1 MLPRGADAS
10 VPIAPSGRD
19 PARLKLRGK
28 SGLAVSV
35 LTHLVAIAGLVW
47 ALAPAHNPSTE
58 RVIVPVEVVK
68 LAPEASAPR
77 TEKQAA
83 IPQQAAAAPSSPAPQ
98 PTALAPSPTR
108 PPPDAM
114 EIKLRRLSQ
123 LRQPLIDQHLAV
135 TGDGLSRVSTTRPEA
150 APGSDAAIKDF
161 LRDQIEHHWSVDLS
175 ELHRRAIW
183 ISLRLRITRA
193 GVVTSAAVIREA
205 GIGLESDHHE
215 VALSAR
221 NAALMSSPLTLPP
234 GHYPAVMDLI
244 IERNTQD
251 ALK

>member
-1 MLPRGADAS
+1 MPPRGADAS
-10 VPIAPSGRD
+10 VRLAPSRRD
-19 PARLKLRGK
+19 LARLKFRGK

-35 LTHLVAIAGLVW
+35 LTHFVAIAGLVW
-47 ALAPAHNPSTE
+47 ALTPAHNPSTE
-58 RVIVPVEVVK
+58 RVIVPLEVVK
-68 LAPEASAPR
+68 LASEASTPR

-108 PPPDAM
+108 PPPDVM

-123 LRQPLIDQHLAV
+123 LRQPLIDQDLAA
-135 TGDGLSRVSTTRPEA
+135 TGDGLARVSTTRPEA
-150 APGSDAAIKDF
+150 APGSDAALKDF

-175 ELHRRAIW
+175 ELHHRAIW
-183 ISLRLRITRA
+183 ISLRLKITRA
-193 GVVTSAAVIREA
+193 GVVASAAVIREG
-205 GIGLESDHHE
+205 GIGVESDDDE

-221 NAALMSSPLTLPP
+221 NAALMSSPLTLPS

-244 IERNTQD
+244 IELNTQD